1 MVWCFLVVVEA
12 GPSWMCGEGVVGGAV
27 LVEALSSNGETVHF
41 ESLGIQRHQDAGFA
55 LSKIKVT
62 KPRQTN

>member
-1 MVWCFLVVVEA
+1 
-12 GPSWMCGEGVVGGAV
+12 MCGEGVVGGAV